1 MLNQMNDMGVW
12 GVGVWGWEGG
22 GHMRS
27 GGGGGRAV
35 QELRCV

>member
-1 MLNQMNDMGVW
+1 MNQMNDMGVW
-12 GVGVWGWEGG
+12 GVGVGGGEGG